1 MVAVLAIAVV
11 ALVALL
17 VWALLRTPP
26 RPAEQLVI
34 YEQDQGRGGL
44 ATPRW
49 QFNLPFI
56 DFVRVLGERLHVHL
70 PESRYDREKLAH
82 SAGISITTIEKL
94 LRGETNATLHSLYLV
109 CQARR
114 IRMSVLLGEVEAISQ
129 PDPPQLTDHSRPT

>member
-49 QFNLPFI
+49 QFNLPFT

-94 LRGETNATLHSLYLV
+94 LRGETRCRRRVEPPRAIPVGRTDAKLLFIGITLTTRTHT
-109 CQARR
+109 A
-114 IRMSVLLGEVEAISQ
+114 
-129 PDPPQLTDHSRPT
+129 